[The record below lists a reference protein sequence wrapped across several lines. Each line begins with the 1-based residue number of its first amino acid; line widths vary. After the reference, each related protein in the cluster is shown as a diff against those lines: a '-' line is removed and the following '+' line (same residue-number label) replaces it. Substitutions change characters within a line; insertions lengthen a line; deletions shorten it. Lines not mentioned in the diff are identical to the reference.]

1 MNKNLEIGN
10 VLIKSS
16 TRSYCT
22 TRSNYLFSE
31 KLSRLE
37 TTQTNYFRALRQNM

>member
-16 TRSYCT
+16 TRIYCT